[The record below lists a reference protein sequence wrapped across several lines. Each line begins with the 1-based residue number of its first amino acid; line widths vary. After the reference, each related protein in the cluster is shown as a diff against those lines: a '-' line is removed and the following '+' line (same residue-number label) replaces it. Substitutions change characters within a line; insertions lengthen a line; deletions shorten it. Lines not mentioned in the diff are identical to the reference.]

1 VTYETAKDKTPTAA
15 DYSNSSTGLRGAPM
29 PAGISF
35 IPNTAYPNSR
45 GYTGLD
51 QLLGLI
57 QQSTSVLEIRVHTPL
72 DLDPRAAQLLS
83 EERAITIRNF
93 LADKGI
99 SSTNYKVIGFGNNV
113 TGQQKERVE
122 VIR

>member
-1 VTYETAKDKTPTAA
+1 
-15 DYSNSSTGLRGAPM
+15 M

-99 SSTNYKVIGFGNNV
+99 SSTNYKVIGFGNNI
-113 TGQQKERVE
+113 TGQQEERVE

>member
-1 VTYETAKDKTPTAA
+1 
-15 DYSNSSTGLRGAPM
+15 M

-35 IPNTAYPNSR
+35 IPNTAYPDSR

-57 QQSTSVLEIRVHTPL
+57 QQSTSVLEVRVHTPL
-72 DLDPRAAQLLS
+72 DLAPRAAQLLS
-83 EERAITIRNF
+83 EERATTIRNF

-99 SSTNYKVIGFGNNV
+99 PSANYRVIGFGNNV
-113 TGQQKERVE
+113 TGQQGERVE
-122 VIR
+122 VVR